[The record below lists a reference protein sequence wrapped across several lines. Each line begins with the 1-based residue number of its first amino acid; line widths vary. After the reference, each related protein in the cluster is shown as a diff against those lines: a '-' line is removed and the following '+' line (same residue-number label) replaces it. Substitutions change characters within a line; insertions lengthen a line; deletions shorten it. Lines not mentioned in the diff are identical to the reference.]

1 MTRNSSAEQATQN
14 TKSEVWTLLRLLRWT
29 TDYFAEKGI
38 ENPRLDAELLL
49 AHVLELDRVGLY
61 LNFERP
67 LNADE
72 LDAIRPLVKR
82 RGQREPLQY
91 LLGQTEFWSLPFEV
105 TPAVLIPRADTEIL
119 VEEALN
125 RADQEQ
131 GSLLDVGTG
140 SGAIAV
146 SLASEL
152 PGWQISALD
161 ISAEALE
168 IARRNAEKNG
178 VAAQL
183 QVLQGDLAQL
193 PQQQYDLIV
202 SNPPYIAQAEWDEL
216 MPEVRCFEPQ
226 QALLAEDNGLE
237 CYRKLA
243 AQAQSR
249 LKPEG
254 WLLVEIG
261 YQQAEVVSELFRNA
275 GLRDVFI
282 RDDYA
287 GQPRVVG
294 GCNNA

>member
-1 MTRNSSAEQATQN
+1 MTEI
-14 TKSEVWTLLRLLRWT
+14 WTLLRLLRWT

-38 ENPRLDAELLL
+38 DNPRLDAELLL

-67 LNADE
+67 LNAVE

-91 LLGQTEFWSLPFEV
+91 LLGQTEFWSLPIEV
-105 TPAVLIPRADTEIL
+105 SPEVLIPRADTEIL

-125 RADQEQ
+125 RADADTGE
-131 GSLLDVGTG
+131 LLDVGTG

-152 PGWQISALD
+152 VDWQVTALD
-161 ISAEALE
+161 ISPAALK

-178 VAAQL
+178 VAGRL
-183 QVLQGDLAQL
+183 QFLHADLVSL

-202 SNPPYIAQAEWDEL
+202 SNPPYISQSEWDDL
-216 MPEVRCFEPQ
+216 MPEVRCFEPKA
-226 QALLAEDNGLE
+226 ALLAEEEGLV
-237 CYRKLA
+237 CYRRLA
-243 AQAQSR
+243 EQAKDR
-249 LKPEG
+249 LKPNG

-261 YQQAEVVSELFRNA
+261 YRQAEAVQQLFVAA
-275 GLRDVFI
+275 GLQDVFV

-294 GCNNA
+294 GCSK